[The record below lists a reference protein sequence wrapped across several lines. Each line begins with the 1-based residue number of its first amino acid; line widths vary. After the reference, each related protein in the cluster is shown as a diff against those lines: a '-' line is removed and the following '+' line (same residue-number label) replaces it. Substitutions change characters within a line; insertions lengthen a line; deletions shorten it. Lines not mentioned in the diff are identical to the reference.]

1 MQLCD
6 ELSVESLGQNQHDV
20 CAHVHDIN
28 SDDWVSLGM
37 CTAEDDPVV

>member
-20 CAHVHDIN
+20 CAHVHDIYY
-28 SDDWVSLGM
+28 VCL
-37 CTAEDDPVV
+37 